1 MILLHNEKSTINS
14 FQFDQ
19 FGNHFMETDTSDKTG
34 NDIVLPKFENE
45 LVEEATGEA
54 ETQESEEENHTK
66 PEQHVL
72 LLKEIEK
79 KEAQLKEKEK
89 KVIADAK
96 KQAEEI
102 IKQAQLEAEEIKKN
116 AFASASEE
124 GYQDGYQKAYQEHKE
139 KMDEE
144 TAVFLLQIRDM
155 MQAFENQKTLLISQ
169 NIDELKELA
178 ISIAEKVIQI
188 SLKTS
193 GEIIKKMIITAT
205 NKMKMK
211 EWAKIYISK
220 NDSALIIE
228 SNADLLDAISHL
240 SEHIKVVVME
250 DSAPGTCII
259 ELPDQ
264 IIDASASTQIEN
276 IRAIMKSAG
285 KLGGNDIV

>member
-1 MILLHNEKSTINS
+1 MILLHNEKSINS

-19 FGNHFMETDTSDKTG
+19 FGNDTQEVKPSNKAG
-34 NDIVLPKFENE
+34 AEIVLPNFEKE
-45 LVEEATGEA
+45 LVEHTMNVGGMQDGEG
-54 ETQESEEENHTK
+54 ENNDKSEENA
-66 PEQHVL
+66 L
-72 LLKEIEK
+72 LLKELEK
-79 KEAQLKEKEK
+79 REAQLLEKENK
-89 KVIADAK
+89 IIKEANQ
-96 KQAEEI
+96 QAEEI
-102 IKQAQLEAEEIKKN
+102 IRQAQIEAERIKEDV
-116 AFASASEE
+116 FEQASQE
-124 GYQDGYQKAYQEHKE
+124 GYQEGYEKAYQEHKG

-144 TAVFLLQIRDM
+144 VAVFLLQLRDLI
-155 MQAFENQKTLLISQ
+155 QTFEMEKNQLISQ

-205 NKMKMK
+205 NKMKLK

-228 SNADLLDAISHL
+228 SNADLLEAISHL
-240 SEHIKVVVME
+240 SEHIKIVVME

>member
-1 MILLHNEKSTINS
+1 MILLHNEKSINS

-19 FGNHFMETDTSDKTG
+19 FGNDTQEIKPSNKAG
-34 NDIVLPKFENE
+34 AEIVLPDFEKE
-45 LVEEATGEA
+45 PIEHPMQDGVVQEVEGKNYDK
-54 ETQESEEENHTK
+54 SEENAI
-66 PEQHVL
+66 
-72 LLKEIEK
+72 LLKELEK
-79 KEAQLKEKEK
+79 REAQLLEKEK
-89 KVIADAK
+89 RIIEDASQK
-96 KQAEEI
+96 AEEI
-102 IKQAQLEAEEIKKN
+102 IRQAQLEAERIKEDV
-116 AFASASEE
+116 FEQASQE
-124 GYQDGYQKAYQEHKE
+124 GYQDGYEKAYQEHKE

-144 TAVFLLQIRDM
+144 GAVFLLHLRDLI
-155 MQAFENQKTLLISQ
+155 QTFETEKNQLISQ

-205 NKMKMK
+205 NKMKLK

-240 SEHIKVVVME
+240 SEHIKIVVME

-285 KLGGNDIV
+285 KLGGNDLV

>member
-1 MILLHNEKSTINS
+1 MILLHNEKSINS

-19 FGNHFMETDTSDKTG
+19 FGNDTQEVKPSNKAG
-34 NDIVLPKFENE
+34 AEIVLPNFEKE
-45 LVEEATGEA
+45 LVEHTMKVGGMQDGEG
-54 ETQESEEENHTK
+54 ENNDKSEENE
-66 PEQHVL
+66 L
-72 LLKEIEK
+72 LLKELEK
-79 KEAQLKEKEK
+79 REAQLLEKEK
-89 KVIADAK
+89 KIIKEANQ
-96 KQAEEI
+96 QAEEI
-102 IKQAQLEAEEIKKN
+102 IRQAQVEAERIKEDV
-116 AFASASEE
+116 FEQASQE
-124 GYQDGYQKAYQEHKE
+124 GYQEGYEKAYQEHKE

-144 TAVFLLQIRDM
+144 VAVFLLQLRDLI
-155 MQAFENQKTLLISQ
+155 QTFEMEKNQLIFQ

-205 NKMKMK
+205 NKMKLK

-228 SNADLLDAISHL
+228 SNADLLEAISHL
-240 SEHIKVVVME
+240 SEHIKIVVME

>member
-1 MILLHNEKSTINS
+1 MILLHNEKTTINS
-14 FQFDQ
+14 FPFDQ
-19 FGNHFMETDTSDKTG
+19 FGNHSIETDTWDKTG
-34 NDIVLPKFENE
+34 SDIVLPSFENE
-45 LVEEATGEA
+45 LVEEAPEVA
-54 ETQESEEENHTK
+54 ETQESEDENNSQ
-66 PEQHVL
+66 PEQNAI

-79 KEAQLKEKEK
+79 REAELKEKEK
-89 KVIADAK
+89 KVIADAQR
-96 KQAEEI
+96 QAEEI
-102 IKQAQLEAEEIKKN
+102 IKQAQLEAEEIKKS
-116 AFASASEE
+116 AFASAAE
-124 GYQDGYQKAYQEHKE
+124 DGYQNGYQEAYQEHKE

-155 MQAFENQKTLLISQ
+155 IQEFENQKSLLISQ
-169 NIDELKELA
+169 NVDELKELA

-228 SNADLLDAISHL
+228 SNADLLDAISHV

>member
-19 FGNHFMETDTSDKTG
+19 FGSDFQEVDSSQKPG
-34 NDIVLPKFENE
+34 DDIVLPSFEKE
-45 LVEEATGEA
+45 FIEHTIEDDEMKEA
-54 ETQESEEENHTK
+54 EVENCDKSEDSAILLEELAK
-66 PEQHVL
+66 R
-72 LLKEIEK
+72 
-79 KEAQLKEKEK
+79 EAQLHEKEK
-89 KVIADAK
+89 RIIEEANQ
-96 KQAEEI
+96 QAEEI
-102 IKQAQLEAEEIKKN
+102 IKQAQHEAERIKENVFEI
-116 AFASASEE
+116 ASKE
-124 GYQDGYQKAYQEHKE
+124 GYQDGYQKAYQEHKA

-144 TAVFLLQIRDM
+144 TAIFLLQLRDLV
-155 MQAFENQKTLLISQ
+155 QAFESEKAQLISQ

-205 NKMKMK
+205 NKMKLK
-211 EWAKIYISK
+211 EWAKIYICK
-220 NDSALIIE
+220 NDSALIVE

-240 SEHIKVVVME
+240 SEHIKIVVME